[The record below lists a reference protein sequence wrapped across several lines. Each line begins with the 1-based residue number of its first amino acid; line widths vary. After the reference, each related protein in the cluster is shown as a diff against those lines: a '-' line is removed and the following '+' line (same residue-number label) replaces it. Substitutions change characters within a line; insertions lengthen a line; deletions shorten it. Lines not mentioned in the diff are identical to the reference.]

1 MQIGFDI
8 TSLLYA
14 RGVSRY
20 TSNLL
25 RALAKQPGTSLNLY
39 GSSFRRKAELQSLI
53 KQLKIP
59 TATISL
65 QSYPVRVLSKLWAAG
80 LNPVKPRLPKI
91 DIFHAWDWHFP
102 PDKDVPLVT
111 TIHDLAMLRLPKI
124 AHPTILKRHQAAW
137 EKLQNNQAHIIAIS
151 QTTKKDIVEL
161 LGISPKRVHVVYE
174 ALPQEVVA
182 VGSSLE
188 EETTTRE
195 LHHLGIT
202 KPFFLFVGTTEP
214 RKNLKRLIQAWQP
227 FSQEFELVVAGST
240 GWDESLEN
248 LEGRQPIVLG
258 PVSDQILATL
268 YSRARIFLFPSLYEG
283 FGLPIL
289 EAFHFGTP
297 VLTSNNSGMAEVAG
311 NAAILVDPLEVES
324 IQNGITELLDEN
336 TAAEKLRDQRMVLR
350 LQLFG
355 WEQAAQQT
363 VAVYQDTI
371 RDWQQ

>member
-1 MQIGFDI
+1 MQLGFDI

-25 RALAKQPGTSLNLY
+25 RALAKQPGITLNLY
-39 GSSFRRKAELQSLI
+39 GSSFRRKAELQALI
-53 KQLKIP
+53 KNLKIP
-59 TATISL
+59 TANVSL
-65 QSYPVRVLSKLWAAG
+65 QSYPIRVLSKLWSAG

-102 PDKDVPLVT
+102 PDQDVPLVT

-137 EKLQNNQAHIIAIS
+137 EKLQNNQAHIIAVS

-161 LGISPKRVHVVYE
+161 LGIPPKRVHVVYE
-174 ALPQEVVA
+174 ALPQEVVV
-182 VGSSLE
+182 VGNTLTDES
-188 EETTTRE
+188 TTHE

-227 FSQEFELVVAGST
+227 FSQEYELVVAGST

-248 LEGRQPIVLG
+248 LEGTQPIVLG
-258 PVSDQILATL
+258 PVSDQTLATL
-268 YSRARIFLFPSLYEG
+268 YSRARMFLFPSLYEG

-311 NAAILVDPLEVES
+311 NAAMLVDPLEVES
-324 IQNGITELLDEN
+324 IQNGITELLNEN

-355 WEQAAQQT
+355 WEQAAQQS

-371 RDWQQ
+371 RDWQS